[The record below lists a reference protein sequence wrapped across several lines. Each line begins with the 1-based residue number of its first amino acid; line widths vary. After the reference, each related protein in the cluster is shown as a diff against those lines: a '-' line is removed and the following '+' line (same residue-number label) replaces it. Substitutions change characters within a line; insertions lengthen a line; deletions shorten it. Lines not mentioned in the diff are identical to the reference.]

1 MACNYVVL
9 YDAQADIE
17 SIVAYLVS
25 LTGGLSAAKAFMD
38 EFDEKITLAC
48 DSPMLCALS
57 RMPELAV
64 LGYRTFF
71 VKNYVTLC
79 YFRDDCVY
87 VAHVFHQRQ
96 DYARLV

>member
-38 EFDEKITLAC
+38 EFNEKITL
-48 DSPMLCALS
+48 
-57 RMPELAV
+57 
-64 LGYRTFF
+64 
-71 VKNYVTLC
+71 
-79 YFRDDCVY
+79 
-87 VAHVFHQRQ
+87 
-96 DYARLV
+96 